1 MSAGVWRNEWALP
14 YEVFAL
20 TFAAKRAKRRPSR
33 DELGGEDY
41 LVSAT
46 DTSHA
51 ARRRVSTYVQFVKIQ
66 TGA

>member
-1 MSAGVWRNEWALP
+1 MIAGVWLNEWSLP
-14 YEVFAL
+14 YEGFAL
-20 TFAAKRAKRRPSR
+20 TFTAKRAKRRPSR

-51 ARRRVSTYVQFVKIQ
+51 ARRRVSIYQE
-66 TGA
+66 A